1 MKHFLMLILLIIVLV
16 MPVSAQELTA
26 PTIPDRAV
34 KFMPSDQKNF
44 GEGLLE
50 VLQDALLYIRPD
62 LKEAATVCA
71 GVVAV
76 MLALSVLHSFPGASE
91 KTVNLAGNTGIAL
104 ILLRSTGSLVNL
116 ASTTITEISEY
127 GKLLLPVMTAALA
140 GQGGIGTS
148 AALYAGTAFFDA
160 LLTSVIRNLLTPG
173 VYLFLILA
181 VACSAVGENVLEK
194 MRDTIKWA
202 TTWSLKTILYI
213 YTGYIGITG
222 VISGA
227 TDAAA
232 LKAAKLTISSVV
244 PVVGGILSDA
254 SEAVLVSAGT
264 VKNAVGI
271 YGLFA
276 VLAIWIGPFLQ
287 IGSHYLLL
295 KATGA
300 ICSVFGSKSGTVLVH
315 DFCSALGLLLAMTGT
330 ISLMLLISLVCY
342 FKGVG

>member
-26 PTIPDRAV
+26 PTIPDSAV

>member
-1 MKHFLMLILLIIVLV
+1 
-16 MPVSAQELTA
+16 
-26 PTIPDRAV
+26 
-34 KFMPSDQKNF
+34 
-44 GEGLLE
+44 
-50 VLQDALLYIRPD
+50 
-62 LKEAATVCA
+62 
-71 GVVAV
+71 
-76 MLALSVLHSFPGASE
+76 
-91 KTVNLAGNTGIAL
+91 
-104 ILLRSTGSLVNL
+104 
-116 ASTTITEISEY
+116 
-127 GKLLLPVMTAALA
+127 
-140 GQGGIGTS
+140 
-148 AALYAGTAFFDA
+148 
-160 LLTSVIRNLLTPG
+160 
-173 VYLFLILA
+173 
-181 VACSAVGENVLEK
+181 